1 MTQTLA
7 SAHLLTLKLEVAFA
21 AMLSIGETVQGRR
34 RIAPVTGGVFEGE
47 RLNGVVLPGADWV
60 INRPDGAMAIDVRIV
75 LKTDDAA
82 LIYCSY
88 QGLFKAPPQAM
99 ARFNR
104 GEMLGPDE
112 YRLRT
117 VARLETGA
125 ERYFWLNDLLVV
137 GVGEQTAQGPIYTLF
152 EIV

>member
-1 MTQTLA
+1 MTQSLA
-7 SAHLLTLKLEVAFA
+7 TAHLLTLKLEVAFGD
-21 AMLSIGETVQGRR
+21 MLNIGATVQGRR
-34 RIAPVTGGVFEGE
+34 RIAPVTGGVFAGE

-88 QGLFKAPPQAM
+88 QGVFKAAPEAM
-99 ARFNR
+99 ERFNR
-104 GEMLGPDE
+104 GEMLGQDE

-117 VARLETGA
+117 VASFETGT
-125 ERYFWLNDLLVV
+125 ERYLWLNDLLVV
-137 GVGEQTAQGPIYTLF
+137 GVGQQTAKGPIYTLF